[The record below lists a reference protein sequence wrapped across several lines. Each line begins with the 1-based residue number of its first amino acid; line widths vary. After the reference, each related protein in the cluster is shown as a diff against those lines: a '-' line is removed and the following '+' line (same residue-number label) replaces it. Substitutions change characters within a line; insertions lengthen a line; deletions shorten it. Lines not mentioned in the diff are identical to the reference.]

1 MLNVLIT
8 GSNGQVGL
16 ELRLLHK
23 KYKNFNWFFTDSSIL
38 DITSKSELELFL
50 KKVVID
56 VIVNCAAFTNVELAE
71 DNVESS
77 NLVNNLAVRNLSL
90 LSKKYKI
97 KLIHLSTDA
106 VFDGKSDIPYLEDDT
121 CNPLGVYA
129 KTKRK
134 GEEQLI
140 SINPI
145 NSIILRTSW
154 VYSEYGSNFLKT
166 MLKVLSLQEEV
177 DVIYDQISTPTYA
190 KDLAEVIVKL
200 IPNIDNEN
208 VEIYHY
214 SNDGSASWYDFA
226 KEINLALKEECKI
239 NPIKTEEYLSKVCRP
254 HFSVLNKDKIINK
267 FNINIPYWKDSLRN
281 CLNQMELINKNL

>member
-50 KKVVID
+50 KKVMID

-90 LSKKYKI
+90 LSKKYRI

-106 VFDGKSDIPYLEDDT
+106 VFDGKSDVPYLEDDT

-166 MLKVLSLQEEV
+166 MLKVLFLQEEV
-177 DVIYDQISTPTYA
+177 DVIYDQIGTPTYA

-254 HFSVLNKDKIINK
+254 HFSVLNKEKIINK
-267 FNINIPYWKDSLRN
+267 FNIDIPYWKDSLKE
-281 CLNQMELINKNL
+281 CLIKLGEIRE